1 MSLFEDIFGKGD
13 AWYGAPAGPFAP
25 QITPHDMDVMRRAL
39 ALHPGADPHF
49 NLQPTI
55 DMLRTADLYGFTV
68 TRS

>member
-1 MSLFEDIFGKGD
+1 MSFFEDIFGKSE
-13 AWYGAPAGPFAP
+13 AWYGGPIGPLRP
-25 QITPHDMDVMRRAL
+25 QLTGADLEIARRAL

-55 DMLRTADLYGFTV
+55 DMLRTADMYGFKV

>member
-1 MSLFEDIFGKGD
+1 MSVFESIFGKD
-13 AWYGAPAGPFAP
+13 YAWYGAPQRTP
-25 QITPHDMDVMRRAL
+25 QDLERMQRAL

-55 DMLRTADLYGFTV
+55 DMLEIADMYGFKV